1 MNIAFVNS
9 TRKWGGVKTW
19 SIDMSESL
27 IRHGHQAFI
36 VGRPGAFV
44 EKATHLGIPA
54 EAHAFGFDFNPFSIA
69 YFLRYLSKNR
79 IDVLICNISKDLR
92 TAGVAAKILGIPIVH
107 RLGAP
112 QDVVDRFK
120 TRITQRITSAHLLTN
135 SDFVR
140 DKLLNNVPLYN
151 EYDFGAIFPG
161 TKPNPVPPSACHT
174 PRTIIATS
182 QLNQDKGHAHLLQA
196 MASLKKRGYDFR
208 CIIVGTGKIEEQLH
222 QMGRDLGIDDR
233 IEWTGF
239 VTDVQSQLLRADI
252 FVLPTFC
259 EPLGI
264 SLEEAMANGLVPI
277 ARKAGGPREI
287 WPPEL
292 EHLLILP
299 KSNEHGFETALATLL
314 DTPEDE
320 LIAMKQYVHTH
331 ASQTFSLD
339 TQAEKFLNWLKRFV

>member
-1 MNIAFVNS
+1 
-9 TRKWGGVKTW
+9 
-19 SIDMSESL
+19 MSESL

-44 EKATHLGIPA
+44 EKAVQLGVPA
-54 EAHAFGFDFNPFSIA
+54 QAHAFGFDFNPLSIA
-69 YFLRYLSKNR
+69 FFLRYLSKNR

-120 TRITQRITSAHLLTN
+120 TRITQRITGAHLLTN

-140 DKLLNNVPLYN
+140 DKLLRNVPLY
-151 EYDFGAIFPG
+151 EQYDFGAIFPG
-161 TKPNPVPPSACHT
+161 TRPNPVPPDTCHS

-182 QLNQDKGHAHLLQA
+182 QLNPDKGHTHLLQA
-196 MASLKKRGYDFR
+196 LAALRDRGYAFR
-208 CIIVGTGKIEEQLH
+208 CIIVGTGKSEAQLQ
-222 QMGRDLGIDDR
+222 QMGRDLGLDDR

-239 VTDVQSQLLRADI
+239 VTDVQSHLLRADI

-264 SLEEAMANGLVPI
+264 SLEEAMANGLVPV

-287 WPPEL
+287 WPPDL
-292 EHLLILP
+292 EHLLIHP
-299 KSNEHGFETALATLL
+299 KSNEQGFEAALKQLL
-314 DTPEDE
+314 DTSDKE
-320 LIAMKQYVHTH
+320 LLSMKKYVHAH
-331 ASQTFSLD
+331 ACATFSLD
-339 TQAEKFLNWLKRFV
+339 TQAEKFLHWLKRFV

>member
-44 EKATHLGIPA
+44 EKATKLGIPA
-54 EAHAFGFDFNPFSIA
+54 QAHAFGFDFNPLSIA

-120 TRITQRITSAHLLTN
+120 TRITQRITGAHLLTN

-140 DKLLNNVPLYN
+140 DKLLNGVPLYK

-161 TKPNPVPPSACHT
+161 TKPNPTPPSTCHN

-182 QLNQDKGHAHLLQA
+182 QLNSDKGHVHLLQA
-196 MASLKKRGYDFR
+196 MASLRDRGYDFR
-208 CIIVGTGKIEEQLH
+208 CIIAGTGKIEAQLH
-222 QMGRDLGIDDR
+222 QMGRDLGIDDL

-264 SLEEAMANGLVPI
+264 SLEEAMANGLVPV

-287 WPPEL
+287 WPPDL
-292 EHLLILP
+292 EHLLIHHR
-299 KSNEHGFETALATLL
+299 SNEQGFETALASLL
-314 DTPEDE
+314 DTPDDE
-320 LIAMKQYVHTH
+320 LIAMKQRVHTH